1 MPTMAIRNAG
11 FSAKRKVSAFN
22 EVRQY
27 FNLVFKVNKLKTKYK
42 LLATCRF
49 ENSAFQI
56 PHYA

>member
-1 MPTMAIRNAG
+1 MAIRNAG

>member
-1 MPTMAIRNAG
+1 MAILNAG
-11 FSAKRKVSAFN
+11 SSAKRKVSAID
-22 EVRQY
+22 EVRQN

-42 LLATCRF
+42 LLATCKF